1 MNDRGRFLS
10 FAGPQ
15 FPLLDPLS
23 IVLGIP
29 GVLPSVSPFSEGLSG
44 LIRQTGTTKSSSPT
58 YLKGYY
64 CKASEVTTSLQGH
77 TRLQQIGSLFNKMT
91 CSCPVGGM
99 KLKRA

>member
-29 GVLPSVSPFSEGLSG
+29 GVLPSVSPFSEGL
-44 LIRQTGTTKSSSPT
+44 IRQTGTTKSSSPT

-64 CKASEVTTSLQGH
+64 CKASEVTTSL
-77 TRLQQIGSLFNKMT
+77 
-91 CSCPVGGM
+91 
-99 KLKRA
+99 